1 MARTSILG
9 GATLTTTL
17 QTIVTNASADA
28 KARVVELRFSN
39 IDGVNP
45 ADITQCVLIDSNASN
60 AQRVILPVNVTVR
73 ARDALSTKVTLDPGD
88 SVQAAASAGG
98 DIYVLVT
105 KIHEEAA

>member
-28 KARVVELRFSN
+28 KTRVVELRFSN

-45 ADITQCVLIDSNASN
+45 ADITQCILIDSSASN
-60 AQRVILPVNVTVR
+60 AQRPVMGVNTTVR
-73 ARDALSTKVTLDPGD
+73 ARETLSTNVTLDPGD
-88 SVQAAASAGG
+88 SIQSAASAGG
-98 DIYVLVT
+98 DIYLLVT